1 MRYMANSHLFREV
14 KPDVFAHSMTSSV
27 LDTRKPLDE
36 ILKKYA
42 VPYS

>member
-14 KPDVFAHSMTSSV
+14 KPDVFAHSLFSSV

-36 ILKKYA
+36 ILKKYMA
-42 VPYS
+42 SYS